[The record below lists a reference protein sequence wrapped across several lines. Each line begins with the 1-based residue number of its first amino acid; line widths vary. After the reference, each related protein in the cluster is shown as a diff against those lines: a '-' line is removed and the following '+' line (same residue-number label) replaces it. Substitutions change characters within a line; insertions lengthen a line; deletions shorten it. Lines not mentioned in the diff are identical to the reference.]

1 MSEKQVGN
9 IMAKWAYIGVA
20 AGLLA
25 NYAYLGVLKK
35 DTQNLVIGSLF
46 TFGGLALGS
55 WIGAKEV
62 EKLKEKL

>member
-1 MSEKQVGN
+1 MSENEVGK

-20 AGLLA
+20 AGLVA
-25 NYAYLGVLKK
+25 NYAYLGILKK
-35 DTQNLVIGSLF
+35 NTQGLVIGSLF

-62 EKLKEKL
+62 EKLKKQV